1 VVEVAAGWMYS
12 ALTAEGK
19 LFSLGWGEYGQLGLG
34 NRHERLTPTCVGAKE
49 AFDGSRVL
57 MVVVATMTLWP

>member
-1 VVEVAAGWMYS
+1 MVEVAAGWMYS
-12 ALTAEGK
+12 ALTVEGK

-49 AFDGSRVL
+49 AFDG
-57 MVVVATMTLWP
+57 